1 MQWQHVPVI
10 KTTAMEMAAALAPL
24 FPTMQRRGSSNSME
38 VAPAWVREAT
48 SVAGSTAVD
57 TTPDSPRMHGLGQLR
72 QIRLLIYHVIAL
84 RGPLKTSG
92 SLTTT
97 NIAVGSLLSEADLHL
112 KYYQHR
118 FISFYP
124 F

>member
-1 MQWQHVPVI
+1 M
-10 KTTAMEMAAALAPL
+10 AMVAGSAPL
-24 FPTMQRRGSSNSME
+24 PPLLPTMQRRGSSSSME

-112 KYYQHR
+112 KYYQHW